1 MRSNE
6 ATDTLSLGSELILFT
21 LLCTFLVLVTIQAG
35 NIRSAKEL
43 KESTMASVRE
53 ESELYYYKYAEYVSG
68 SDIVELIIKNNSKY
82 DYYIKLSNIS
92 TNIEITKSRAKKLM
106 EKGENSEI
114 IWTQSYLTNDVLVEH
129 IYSSYDVQMQEGEN
143 GAISLYFT
151 ER

>member
-6 ATDTLSLGSELILFT
+6 VTDTLSLGSELILFT
-21 LLCTFLVLVTIQAG
+21 LLCTFLAIVSIQAG

-43 KESTMASVRE
+43 KENTMISVRE
-53 ESELYYYKYAEYVSG
+53 KSELYYYKYAEHVSG

-82 DYYIKLSNIS
+82 DYYIKLSTIN

-114 IWTQSYLTNDVLVEH
+114 LWTQSYLTNNIFVEH
-129 IYSSYDVQMQEGEN
+129 IYSSYDVRMQEDKN
-143 GAISLYFT
+143 GALSFYFT

>member
-1 MRSNE
+1 
-6 ATDTLSLGSELILFT
+6 
-21 LLCTFLVLVTIQAG
+21 
-35 NIRSAKEL
+35 
-43 KESTMASVRE
+43 MASVRE

-129 IYSSYDVQMQEGEN
+129 IYSSYDVQMQEGGN